1 MAFRPKEN
9 MKRIS
14 IILLVLL
21 FACKPE
27 PEALQYGH
35 DACQTCKMTL
45 VDKKFGAELVT
56 AKGKVYKFDDV
67 NCMAGFMN
75 SGYLNDETI
84 SYKLITDYTQPGKLI
99 PAEEAFYLKSD
110 NIRSPMA
117 SGIAAF
123 ESEASLRKHKETLTG
138 IQLVWSE
145 VLTQFK

>member
-1 MAFRPKEN
+1 

-14 IILLVLL
+14 IIVFVL
-21 FACKPE
+21 FFSCKPE
-27 PEALQYGH
+27 PEALHYGQ

-45 VDKKFGAELVT
+45 ADKKFGAELVT

-67 NCMAGFMN
+67 NCMAGFIN
-75 SGYLNDETI
+75 SGYLNDQTI
-84 SYKLITDYTQPGKLI
+84 SFKLITDYAQPGKLI
-99 PAEEAFYLKSD
+99 PAEEAFYLKSG

-123 ESEASLRKHKETLTG
+123 ETEVALKKHKETLTG